1 MQLRQESLAG
11 GTGPHTSWRN
21 RSLGGTGVPIPLRE
35 AHLRTG
41 RDIHT
46 NPSSVV
52 ALRIKEAAAP
62 IGRILVCRRRCP
74 VVATHRIGRENA
86 SSSSPIYLASAPPAG
101 TPNHSGPTWDAAGV
115 GFVGCLSELLAPP
128 GRAGWAGSPVW
139 LRTAVPAVVKPSY
152 DLGSTG

>member
-74 VVATHRIGRENA
+74 VVATHRIGRETRRA
-86 SSSSPIYLASAPPAG
+86 RHLYI
-101 TPNHSGPTWDAAGV
+101 
-115 GFVGCLSELLAPP
+115 LLLRRRP
-128 GRAGWAGSPVW
+128 GRQTIVARLGTQRALGLSGAYPNCWRRRVARDGRAP
-139 LRTAVPAVVKPSY
+139 RYGCVPQFPR
-152 DLGSTG
+152 